1 MLSGRPAWSWPKSAR
16 EPSRVARGAAFLTR
30 PLTGGPRPSDAS
42 STSCRGFGEL
52 KLIAGLLPAS
62 AVGWASTYGL
72 SRNPWDT
79 QDNPYSLLTLL
90 LTSTA
95 DGDTTRA
102 STELHKRLER
112 GPTNA

>member
-1 MLSGRPAWSWPKSAR
+1 ML
-16 EPSRVARGAAFLTR
+16 L
-30 PLTGGPRPSDAS
+30 PLPVVV
-42 STSCRGFGEL
+42 
-52 KLIAGLLPAS
+52 PAS
-62 AVGWASTYGL
+62 AVGWVSTFGL

-102 STELHKRLER
+102 STDLHKWLER
-112 GPTNA
+112 EPTSA